1 MHTRLTQWTIIAI
14 HVNYAYLL
22 LSAITLMLLLLFKLH
37 VCCIAVEIDYVSIIY
52 VKRSTAMDFGVHKYT
67 DEFLTRLDFFLG

>member
-1 MHTRLTQWTIIAI
+1 MFVALQ
-14 HVNYAYLL
+14 LK
-22 LSAITLMLLLLFKLH
+22 FF
-37 VCCIAVEIDYVSIIY
+37 SIIY